1 MAVPSKHVLFSR
13 LRFQAKEIGFTHERN
28 FDEDH
33 LTITFEREEKKEK
46 RDKKFANFLDK
57 YGHRGSWN
65 DECLV
70 PGCVDLDAKGFRSL
84 TVII

>member
-33 LTITFEREEKKEK
+33 LTITFDREEKKEK
-46 RDKKFANFLDK
+46 RDK
-57 YGHRGSWN
+57 
-65 DECLV
+65 
-70 PGCVDLDAKGFRSL
+70 SL
-84 TVII
+84 LTF